1 MEPMASPQRSNQTFQ
16 RSKWVALLLGLLM
29 TTHLSVLGFRSDDTK
44 EFQQAA
50 ETYVTVL
57 LALLAP
63 SPIQ

>member
-1 MEPMASPQRSNQTFQ
+1 MVSPRKNDAFQ
-16 RSKWVALLLGLLM
+16 RSKWVALLLGILM
-29 TTHLSVLGFRSDDTK
+29 TAHLSFLGFRADNTD

-63 SPIQ
+63 SPVQQ

>member
-1 MEPMASPQRSNQTFQ
+1 MANPPRNKGRWVPALLALLMSSHLAFLGFKDGSDTAATDFQ
-16 RSKWVALLLGLLM
+16 R
-29 TTHLSVLGFRSDDTK
+29 
-44 EFQQAA
+44 AA

>member
-1 MEPMASPQRSNQTFQ
+1 MANPQGSRTFQ
-16 RSKWVALLLGLLM
+16 RSKWVALLLGILM
-29 TTHLSVLGFRSDDTK
+29 TAHLSFLGFRSDDTG

>member
-1 MEPMASPQRSNQTFQ
+1 MAVQPRSRTMFQ
-16 RSKWVALLLGLLM
+16 RSKWVALLLGILM
-29 TTHLSVLGFRSDDTK
+29 TAHLSFLGFRSEDTK

-63 SPIQ
+63 SPMQ

>member
-1 MEPMASPQRSNQTFQ
+1 MASPQRNKTFQ
-16 RSKWVALLLGLLM
+16 RSKWVALLLGILM
-29 TTHLSVLGFRSDDTK
+29 TAHLSFLGFRSDDTG

-63 SPIQ
+63 SPIK